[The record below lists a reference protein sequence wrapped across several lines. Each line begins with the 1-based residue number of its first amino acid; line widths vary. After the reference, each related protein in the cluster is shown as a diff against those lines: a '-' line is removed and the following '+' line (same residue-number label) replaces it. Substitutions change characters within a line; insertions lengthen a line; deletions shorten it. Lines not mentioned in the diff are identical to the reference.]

1 MFYKDK
7 NKTIDKMFEYL
18 KDSFF
23 DNELLL
29 FYDFN
34 DLNLNYNFETKKYLN
49 ETFFKKEKYFKII
62 FKIFY

>member
-29 FYDFN
+29 FHDFN
-34 DLNLNYNFETKKYLN
+34 DLNLNYNFETKIVIDIIDCIIYCDKLKKYKN
-49 ETFFKKEKYFKII
+49 S
-62 FKIFY
+62 

>member
-29 FYDFN
+29 FHDFN
-34 DLNLNYNFETKKYLN
+34 DLNLNYNFETKIVIDIINCIIYCDKL
-49 ETFFKKEKYFKII
+49 KKYF
-62 FKIFY
+62 FS